1 MPIKFAAVRQL
12 RKDKKRALRNQAIR
26 SELKTLV
33 KRLHRLVEAKQ
44 ANDAR
49 ALLPELSKK
58 YDAAASR
65 GIIHRNTAARFK
77 SRLTIQVN
85 KLGA

>member
-12 RKDKKRALRNQAIR
+12 RKDKKRAANNQAIR

-33 KRLHRLVEAKQ
+33 KRLHRLVEGKQ
-44 ANDAR
+44 AKEAR
-49 ALLPELSKK
+49 ELLPMLAKK

-65 GIIHRNTAARFK
+65 GVVHRNTAARHK
-77 SRLTIQVN
+77 SRLTLQVN
-85 KLGA
+85 KLS